1 MAKPKS
7 RAHQSV
13 KDLTVAK
20 LDEVLTAVQNLFIL
34 QALNANMN
42 GKDIR
47 ALLKVDIL
55 YTSGERRDVEV
66 LCRIDTL
73 DELDYFHDGGILSY
87 VLRNL
92 ARAA

>member
-7 RAHQSV
+7 RARQSV

-42 GKDIR
+42 GEDIR
-47 ALLKVDIL
+47 ALLKVDQWRVSKISKPL
-55 YTSGERRDVEV
+55 KRAKRD
-66 LCRIDTL
+66 
-73 DELDYFHDGGILSY
+73 S
-87 VLRNL
+87 
-92 ARAA
+92 AR

>member
-7 RAHQSV
+7 RARQSV

-47 ALLKVDIL
+47 ALLKVDQWRVSKISKPL
-55 YTSGERRDVEV
+55 KQAKRDA
-66 LCRIDTL
+66 
-73 DELDYFHDGGILSY
+73 
-87 VLRNL
+87 
-92 ARAA
+92 AR